1 MAESTYSRI
10 LDASGRIMIP
20 IRLRDQLGLVVGR
33 EYTFEIRQING
44 RNYICIDCGMNTEL
58 EEAMKLVQNAGLKVV
73 QNDDWQATLSV
84 VYLNHQK
91 KEGCVMYEFEV
102 LLTNGE
108 RTFIWGYSFDDAKRR
123 HPETAKEIVSILFR
137 EYID

>member
-1 MAESTYSRI
+1 
-10 LDASGRIMIP
+10 
-20 IRLRDQLGLVVGR
+20 
-33 EYTFEIRQING
+33 
-44 RNYICIDCGMNTEL
+44 
-58 EEAMKLVQNAGLKVV
+58 
-73 QNDDWQATLSV
+73 
-84 VYLNHQK
+84 
-91 KEGCVMYEFEV
+91 MYEFEV